1 MKKVISSIR
10 DLKIIEKELTKEHS
24 GVLTVQLDDE
34 KIFQTATNFV
44 YLDKNI
50 HVFLLIDEELYPQ
63 IRFEHICSFTIHRFE
78 NKFKGQNLFA
88 ESTYKLLSITI
99 NGVLREVED
108 KKLIDQLVEL
118 YQKKYS
124 GNMDLKEYKKD
135 KNLKPVMID
144 TEEIQAFTEE
154 GN

>member
-1 MKKVISSIR
+1 MKKVINHIR
-10 DLKIIEKELTKEHS
+10 DLKLIEKELTREHS
-24 GVLTVQLDDE
+24 GVLTVQLGDE

-50 HVFLLIDEELYPQ
+50 HVFLMVDADMYAL
-63 IRFEHICSFTIHRFE
+63 IRFNHIGSFTIHRFE
-78 NKFKGQNLFA
+78 NKFKGQSLFA

-99 NGVLREVED
+99 NGMVREVED
-108 KKLIDQLVEL
+108 KKLIDLLVEL
-118 YQKKYS
+118 YQNKYS
-124 GNMDLKEYKKD
+124 GNIDLKNYKMD

-144 TEEIQAFTEE
+144 TEEIQAFSEE

>member
-1 MKKVISSIR
+1 MKKIISNIR
-10 DLKIIEKELTKEHS
+10 DLKVIEKELTKEHS

-63 IRFEHICSFTIHRFE
+63 IRFEHICSFTINRFE
-78 NKFKGQNLFA
+78 NKFKSQNLFA
-88 ESTYKLLSITI
+88 ESTYRLLSITI